1 MESGQR
7 DLIIERLEK
16 QIRNKEE
23 EISDIKTNLKSSIIT
38 ELREELRN
46 DMDINKR
53 LVELEQQVKEIS
65 TNINGILEE
74 LLDQK
79 SRIREMEQANKQQPG
94 ERESDAWSKYEEET
108 ASPDA
113 YNEEKEPV
121 TQPAETSNDTPER
134 SRSSPEQKRKPRM
147 HFQIRDVDKMMP
159 SEKNQENEVSEEEKD
174 EYIVAESE
182 NRKVEKTIKPETQN
196 ENCEY
201 IIAGDKGP
209 LENKSE
215 CEYET
220 VENKDE
226 DSEIIV
232 RKKKSF

>member
-1 MESGQR
+1 M
-7 DLIIERLEK
+7 
-16 QIRNKEE
+16 
-23 EISDIKTNLKSSIIT
+23 T

-53 LVELEQQVKEIS
+53 LLGLEQQIKEIS

-79 SRIREMEQANKQQPG
+79 SRIREMELENKPQAVEKG
-94 ERESDAWSKYEEET
+94 VDAWSKYEEET
-108 ASPDA
+108 ASQGA
-113 YNEEKEPV
+113 YAEEKEPAPG
-121 TQPAETSNDTPER
+121 PAETSNDNPEK
-134 SRSSPEQKRKPRM
+134 SRPSPEQKRKPRM
-147 HFQIRDVDKMMP
+147 HFQVRDVDKMVP

-201 IIAGDKGP
+201 IIAGDRRP
-209 LENKSE
+209 LENKNE

>member
-53 LVELEQQVKEIS
+53 LIELEQQLKEIS

-79 SRIREMEQANKQQPG
+79 SRIREMEQANRQQTG
-94 ERESDAWSKYEEET
+94 EKEPDAWSKYEEET
-108 ASPDA
+108 ASQDA
-113 YNEEKEPV
+113 YTEEKEPV

-159 SEKNQENEVSEEEKD
+159 SEKNQEKEVSEEEKD

>member
-79 SRIREMEQANKQQPG
+79 SRIREMELANKQQPV
-94 ERESDAWSKYEEET
+94 EREADAWSKYEEET

-113 YNEEKEPV
+113 NTEEKEPV
-121 TQPAETSNDTPER
+121 PQPAETSDDAPEK
-134 SRSSPEQKRKPRM
+134 SREQKRKPRM

-159 SEKNQENEVSEEEKD
+159 PEKNQENEVSEEEKD

-209 LENKSE
+209 LENKNE

>member
-1 MESGQR
+1 M
-7 DLIIERLEK
+7 
-16 QIRNKEE
+16 
-23 EISDIKTNLKSSIIT
+23 T

-53 LVELEQQVKEIS
+53 LLGLEQQIKEIS

-79 SRIREMEQANKQQPG
+79 SRIREMELENKPQAVEKG
-94 ERESDAWSKYEEET
+94 VDAWSKYEEET
-108 ASPDA
+108 ASQGA
-113 YNEEKEPV
+113 YAEEKEPAPG
-121 TQPAETSNDTPER
+121 PAETSNDNPEK
-134 SRSSPEQKRKPRM
+134 SRPSPEQKRKPRM
-147 HFQIRDVDKMMP
+147 HFQVRDVDKMVP

-209 LENKSE
+209 LENKKE

>member
-1 MESGQR
+1 MESRQR

-16 QIRNKEE
+16 QISNKEE
-23 EISDIKTNLKSSIIT
+23 EISDIKTNLKSSIMT

-74 LLDQK
+74 VLDQK
-79 SRIREMEQANKQQPG
+79 SRISEIEQANKPQAMDKG
-94 ERESDAWSKYEEET
+94 ANAWSKYVEET
-108 ASPDA
+108 VSQDA
-113 YNEEKEPV
+113 YAEEKEPEP
-121 TQPAETSNDTPER
+121 QPAETSNDYPKK
-134 SRSSPEQKRKPRM
+134 SQPSPEQKRKPRM
-147 HFQIRDVDKMMP
+147 HFQISDVDKMMP
-159 SEKNQENEVSEEEKD
+159 SEKDQEKEDSEEDKD

-209 LENKSE
+209 LENKKE

-232 RKKKSF
+232 RKK